1 MTDHSAF
8 VRRYLGAISAGA
20 TGATLAAFYDPE
32 AIQEE
37 FPNRL
42 TPNGAKRTVTDILEG
57 AERGK
62 KVLSGQNFDVRAIM
76 AGGDRVAVE
85 AIWTGKL
92 AIAIGNLKPG
102 DEMKARFA
110 IFLEMKNGKIYR
122 QRNYDCF
129 DAF

>member
-20 TGATLAAFYDPE
+20 TGPALAAYYDPE
-32 AIQEE
+32 AIAEE

-42 TPNGAKRTVTDILEG
+42 TPNGASRNLAALLEG

-62 KVLSGQNFDVRAIM
+62 KVLSGQTFDIRAIM

-92 AIAIGNLKPG
+92 AIPIGNLKAG

-110 IFLEMKNGKIYR
+110 MFFEMRNGKIYR

-129 DAF
+129 DPF

>member
-20 TGATLAAFYDPE
+20 TGPALAAYYDPE

-42 TPNGAKRTVTDILEG
+42 TPNGASRNLAALLEG

-62 KVLSGQNFDVRAIM
+62 KVLSGQTFDIRAIM

-92 AIAIGNLKPG
+92 AIPIGNLKAG

-110 IFLEMKNGKIYR
+110 MFFEMRNGKIYR

-129 DAF
+129 DPF

>member
-1 MTDHSAF
+1 MTDHAAF

-20 TGATLAAFYDPE
+20 TGAALAAYYDPE

-42 TPNGAKRTVTDILEG
+42 NPTGVSRNVAAILEG

-62 KVLSGQNFDVRAIM
+62 KVLAGQNFDVRAIM
-76 AGGDRVAVE
+76 AGGERIAVE
-85 AIWTGKL
+85 VIWTGKL
-92 AIAIGNLKPG
+92 AVPVGNLRPG

-110 IFLEMKNGKIYR
+110 IFIEMRNGKIFR

-129 DAF
+129 DSF

>member
-20 TGATLAAFYDPE
+20 TGAALAAYYDPE

-42 TPNGAKRTVTDILEG
+42 TPDGASRNVAAILEA

-62 KVLSGQNFDVRAIM
+62 TILSGQTFDIRAIM

-92 AIAIGNLKPG
+92 AVPVGNLKAG
-102 DEMKARFA
+102 DKMKAHFA
-110 IFLEMKNGKIYR
+110 IFLEMRNGRIYR

-129 DAF
+129 DPV

>member
-20 TGATLAAFYDPE
+20 TGPALAAYYDPE

-42 TPNGAKRTVTDILEG
+42 TPNGASRNLAALLEG

-62 KVLSGQNFDVRAIM
+62 KVLSGQTFDIRGQ
-76 AGGDRVAVE
+76 AGYSDRQSQ
-85 AIWTGKL
+85 GRRR
-92 AIAIGNLKPG
+92 
-102 DEMKARFA
+102 DESALRNVLRNA
-110 IFLEMKNGKIYR
+110 ER
-122 QRNYDCF
+122 QDLPP
-129 DAF
+129 AQL